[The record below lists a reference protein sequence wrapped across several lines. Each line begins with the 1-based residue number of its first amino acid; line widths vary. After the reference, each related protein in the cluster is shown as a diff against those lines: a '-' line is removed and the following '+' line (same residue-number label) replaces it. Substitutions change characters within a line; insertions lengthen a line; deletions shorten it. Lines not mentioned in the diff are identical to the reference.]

1 MRILVFMIAV
11 VACTPTVMI
20 VNPPARPA
28 AESTTRIVVTADL
41 RKRGA
46 GGPAALAPGQLV
58 SEGDEVALNVQ
69 VGRDVYVYVV
79 YVAAN
84 GVVAELYPKTGDA
97 IAHAGTE
104 RLPLGGWWQ
113 LDAVS
118 GAVSFVVLAAAA
130 PLSATNRHE
139 RAAQLSPAASQS
151 RAAPSRAPAAAP
163 TPRRGPQSVE
173 KRVRA
178 QAKPGTSDALSD
190 EGKRLPAE
198 VVDAIVAEPGP
209 DGVATAVF
217 TINHR

>member
-1 MRILVFMIAV
+1 MRVLVLMIAV
-11 VACTPTVMI
+11 VACTPTVVI
-20 VNPPARPA
+20 VNPPASPA
-28 AESTTRIVVTADL
+28 AASTTRIVVTADL

-46 GGPAALAPGQLV
+46 GEPTALATGQLV

-79 YVAAN
+79 YIAAN

-97 IAHAGTE
+97 MAHAGTE

-118 GAVSFVVLAAAA
+118 GAVSFMVLAAAA
-130 PLSATNRHE
+130 PLSATSRHE
-139 RAAQLSPAASQS
+139 RVAQWSLAASQS
-151 RAAPSRAPAAAP
+151 PATPSRPSAAAP
-163 TPRRGPQSVE
+163 TRPRLQSVE
-173 KRVRA
+173 KQVRTRA
-178 QAKPGTSDALSD
+178 TPETSDAVGT
-190 EGKRLPAE
+190 EGTRLPAE
-198 VVDAIVAEPGP
+198 VVDAIVAEPDR